1 MDAPR
6 LLAGLDADQR
16 RAVVSPA
23 QPLRILAGAGSG
35 KTRVLT
41 RRIAHRVVEGSADP
55 RHVLALT
62 FTRKAATEMGSRLG
76 RLGLRDRPTVGT
88 FHAVAWAQLR
98 IQAGDARRPL
108 PSLLRQKG
116 RLLAQLPGRNG
127 IATGDLAAEIEW
139 SRARD
144 LSADDYPLAA
154 RQHDRRVAAPYEQ
167 IASLIAAYEQ
177 AKARRGVMDFDDML
191 ALCADL
197 LEDDPRFGAAQRYR
211 FRHLFVDEFQ
221 DVNPL
226 QHRLLRGW
234 LGDRADLCVVGD
246 PNQAIYRWN
255 GADASYLVRFDEH
268 HPGGATV
275 ELTRSYRSTPQILHL
290 AQAALAGGRR
300 ARLVAVRP
308 AGDLPRM
315 RGCADE
321 EAEARAVAAEARLQH
336 APGRRWDD
344 QAVLVRTNGQ
354 MAAFETAFA
363 RARIP
368 FRIHGDQPLAWRDDI
383 RAALRHVAP
392 GDGHSLA
399 RAKGDLVDLAIEARF
414 DVGER
419 DDRTLALDSLVR
431 LSRELLAMEAT
442 ATIGDLRAWLAT
454 AMGLDGPGPDGDAV
468 QLATFHAAKG
478 LEWPVVHLAGLE
490 RGLVPIAHARTP
502 EAEAEERRLLYVA
515 ITRARDVLRL
525 TWAGEREVLGQPIE
539 RRPSPYLHDLEPA
552 LADLLALSHIDPS
565 EGLARARRELSEPER
580 RPDQALLG
588 ALREWRAE
596 VARGADVPPT
606 VVLSDRVVAEVARRR
621 PHDDAA
627 LGAVRGV
634 GASTLAAY
642 GADLLRIV
650 AAHDRAPTR
659 P

>member
-1 MDAPR
+1 MDGAR
-6 LLAGLDADQR
+6 LLAGLDVDQR
-16 RAVVSPA
+16 RAVTATA

-41 RRIAHRVVEGSADP
+41 RRIAHRAVEGTADP

-62 FTRKAATEMGSRLG
+62 FTRKAATEMAGRLG

-98 IQAGDARRPL
+98 IHAGDARRPL
-108 PSLLRQKG
+108 PGLLRQKG
-116 RLLAQLPGRNG
+116 RALAQLPGRSG
-127 IATGDLAAEIEW
+127 VAVADLASEIEW
-139 SRARD
+139 ARARD
-144 LSADDYPLAA
+144 IAPAAYPLAA
-154 RQHDRRVAAPYEQ
+154 RQEDRRVAAPYEQ
-167 IASLIAAYEQ
+167 VAELMDEYAQ

-191 ALCADL
+191 ARCADL
-197 LEDDPRFGAAQRYR
+197 LESDPRFAAAQRYR

-255 GADASYLVRFDEH
+255 GADADFLVRFDAH
-268 HPGGATV
+268 HPGGESV

-290 AQAALAGGRR
+290 AQAALVGGRR
-300 ARLVAVRP
+300 APLVAVRP
-308 AGDLPRM
+308 PGDLPRM

-321 EAEARAVAAEARLQH
+321 AAEARAVAAEARVLH
-336 APGRRWDD
+336 APGHRWDE

-354 MAAFETAFA
+354 MAAFQTAFA

-368 FRIHGDQPLAWRDDI
+368 FRVHGDEPLAWRDDI
-383 RAALRHVAP
+383 RAALRSVAD
-392 GDGHSLA
+392 GDGDALA
-399 RAKGDLVDLAIEARF
+399 RAKGDLVDMAIEARF
-414 DVGER
+414 TRGER
-419 DDRTLALDSLVR
+419 DDATLALESLVR
-431 LSRELLAMEAT
+431 LSRELLAMEPA

-454 AMGLDGPGPDGDAV
+454 AMGLDGPGPEGDAV

-502 EAEAEERRLLYVA
+502 EAQAEERRLLYVA
-515 ITRARDVLRL
+515 ITRARDVLRM
-525 TWAGEREVLGQPIE
+525 TWAAEREVLGQPVE
-539 RRPSPYLHDLEPA
+539 RTCSPFVAALEPA
-552 LADLLALSHIDPS
+552 LADLIALTRVDPAA
-565 EGLARARRELSEPER
+565 GLARARSELTAPER
-580 RPDQALLG
+580 TELQQLRD
-588 ALREWRAE
+588 ALRTWRAE
-596 VARGADVPPT
+596 VARAADVPPA
-606 VVLSDRVVAEVARRR
+606 VVLSDRVLADVARAR
-621 PHDDAA
+621 PSDEAA
-627 LGAVRGV
+627 LAAVRGV
-634 GASTLAAY
+634 GPSTLAAH
-642 GADLLRIV
+642 GPALLRIV
-650 AAHDRAPTR
+650 AVHAPASAR